1 MTLSIIIPTYNA
13 KPYIHELLDRLDP
26 QITDEIEVIIVDDGS
41 KVPFKTD
48 YKWAK
53 VTRQSNK
60 GASAARNRGLAMA
73 QGEYI
78 SFIDDDDLVSE
89 DYVNQI
95 LTKIEIEA
103 PDYIYLSW
111 ETLKGGWQ
119 CRVILKSL
127 EDEFPS
133 FNLCVWNRIYK
144 KSLIGKV
151 TFNEKKLIAE
161 DAEFI
166 RLVETKGKKKAFIDT
181 PIYFYRSENPDSLTK
196 RFAKGELNTRRIV
209 YYLPHITKD
218 MKSLIHEVKEADKN
232 AEVIIMT
239 YQNEIPEL
247 SRYAMITPP
256 QRMKGTEL
264 RGEPTA
270 LFEKITL
277 PMVTQVVIYTSKTFN
292 IGGIETWI
300 YNFCQAMKEYYD
312 ILVLYDLIDPEQLA
326 RLSRIVQT
334 KQRGTERIICDT
346 LLINRIT
353 DPIPDCVEYKQT
365 VQMIHSLRLDKK
377 WEIPEGRNKYIAVS
391 EAVKKSFGVGQVI
404 HNMSYQ
410 DTEEKEALLLVS
422 ATRLN
427 TFEKGQNRML
437 ELAQGLEEHGIPYI
451 WFIFSDVEPKNMTS
465 SMVWLPPRLNIK
477 PYIAK
482 ADYLVQLSDQEG
494 FCYSIIE
501 AWEMGTPVITT
512 PIEVLKELGFAE
524 GVNGYTVPFDMKNID
539 FDKLTSIP
547 QMMPQFYSNKSQIE
561 KWRAV
566 LGNTQPTRSYKPE
579 ETANLLVRKDY
590 RDIYLNRLVRSGEKI
605 TVPRY
610 RAEQITNAGY
620 AREI

>member
-1 MTLSIIIPTYNA
+1 
-13 KPYIHELLDRLDP
+13 
-26 QITDEIEVIIVDDGS
+26 
-41 KVPFKTD
+41 
-48 YKWAK
+48 
-53 VTRQSNK
+53 
-60 GASAARNRGLAMA
+60 
-73 QGEYI
+73 
-78 SFIDDDDLVSE
+78 
-89 DYVNQI
+89 
-95 LTKIEIEA
+95 
-103 PDYIYLSW
+103 
-111 ETLKGGWQ
+111 
-119 CRVILKSL
+119 
-127 EDEFPS
+127 
-133 FNLCVWNRIYK
+133 
-144 KSLIGKV
+144 
-151 TFNEKKLIAE
+151 
-161 DAEFI
+161 
-166 RLVETKGKKKAFIDT
+166 
-181 PIYFYRSENPDSLTK
+181 
-196 RFAKGELNTRRIV
+196 
-209 YYLPHITKD
+209 
-218 MKSLIHEVKEADKN
+218 
-232 AEVIIMT
+232 
-239 YQNEIPEL
+239 
-247 SRYAMITPP
+247 MITPP

-277 PMVTQVVIYTSKTFN
+277 PIVTQVVIYTSKTFH

-300 YNFCQAMKEYYD
+300 YNFCQAMKEHYD
-312 ILVLYDLIDPEQLA
+312 ILVLYDQIDQEQLA

-334 KQRGTERIICDT
+334 RQRGTERIICDT
-346 LLINRIT
+346 LIINRIT

-391 EAVKKSFGVGQVI
+391 EAVKRSFGTGQVI

-437 ELAQGLEEHGIPYI
+437 ELAQGLEEHGIHYI
-451 WFIFSDVEPKNMTS
+451 WFIFSNVEPKNMTS
-465 SMVWLPPRLNIK
+465 SMVWLPPRLDIK

-590 RDIYLNRLVRSGEKI
+590 RDTHLNRLVRSGEKI

-610 RAEQITNAGY
+610 RAEQITSAGY